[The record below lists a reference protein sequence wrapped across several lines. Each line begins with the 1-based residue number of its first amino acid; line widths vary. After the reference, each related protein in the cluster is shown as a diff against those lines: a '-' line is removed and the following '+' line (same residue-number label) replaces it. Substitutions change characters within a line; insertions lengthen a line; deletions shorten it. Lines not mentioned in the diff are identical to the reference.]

1 MRIGKIEIERT
12 AALAPM
18 AGVADSAF
26 RQICKQFG
34 AAYMVGEMA
43 SAKGMHYSDRKT
55 ARLLGVND
63 VERPVAVQL
72 FGDEPEIVAEA
83 AKRRS
88 RFVRM
93 SSTLI
98 WAVPRLR
105 SPVMAAARR

>member
-26 RQICKQFG
+26 RQVCKQFG

-72 FGDEPEIVAEA
+72 FGDC
-83 AKRRS
+83 RRGG
-88 RFVRM
+88 
-93 SSTLI
+93 
-98 WAVPRLR
+98 
-105 SPVMAAARR
+105 

>member
-43 SAKGMHYSDRKT
+43 SAKGMH
-55 ARLLGVND
+55 
-63 VERPVAVQL
+63 
-72 FGDEPEIVAEA
+72 
-83 AKRRS
+83 
-88 RFVRM
+88 
-93 SSTLI
+93 
-98 WAVPRLR
+98 
-105 SPVMAAARR
+105 